1 MATPD
6 NMDNW
11 NALAAQQRDTRETEQ
26 MDADQKL
33 FDGFVNI
40 ETAARD
46 RQLALNHQRAIAGA
60 AMIDSAFRNGGMS
73 DRSLS
78 QAFSEA
84 FGQPIY
90 GGQILDLPDGKG
102 KAFVMYGATKDQQ
115 TGEAKVAPVAMM
127 DGAQMMK
134 VLQSA
139 KLGGRTEGVQKAIYG
154 DLSSRFT
161 PDQLG
166 KMGIQNPSAPI
177 STGGV
182 VISAAGMRALRG
194 EPRPRSTISVF
205 SNIGGDGK
213 VGTGTRSATIRPDG
227 TREEVTTGSRR
238 EDAPGRWRV
247 LSVGPDPSDEKGER
261 QIRRYENDKT
271 GEVVDVPEGS
281 SLGDII
287 AARQHKQG
295 SGLTFD
301 ERRQLQQER
310 EDRLDARQKANVESR
325 KETEKERSDRH
336 REGRLRA
343 WENTHYS
350 AIERRL
356 EKMRSAKIKRNGLTE
371 EPQYTPEQIA
381 EEEKRLYDQMD
392 ADRAKAFPELGG
404 SNSGTA
410 TSAPTQASDKG
421 GASAVLKVAK
431 DGNSITMP
439 DGTVVEKGKTYTD
452 SKGRKMTW
460 VGPGEKDWTK

>member
-1 MATPD
+1 MLNEFEDQNNIEAPNDKENIVNTPP
-6 NMDNW
+6 NSW
-11 NALAAQQRDTRETEQ
+11 NELAAQQRATRETEQ
-26 MDADQKL
+26 MNANQQL

-102 KAFVMYGATKDQQ
+102 KAFVMYGAAKDPQ

-127 DGAQMMK
+127 DGTQMMK

-139 KLGGRTEGVQKAIYG
+139 NLGDRTKGVQNAIYG

-166 KMGIQNPSAPI
+166 KMGVSRPSAPI
-177 STGGV
+177 STGGA

-205 SNIGGDGK
+205 SNIGGDGYA
-213 VGTGTRSATIRPDG
+213 GTGTRSATIRPDG

-238 EDAPGRWRV
+238 EDAPGKWRV
-247 LSVGPDPSDEKGER
+247 LSVGPDLSDESGKR

-271 GEVVDVPEGS
+271 GEVVDVPDGS
-281 SLGDII
+281 SLRDVLRSGGSERERI
-287 AARQHKQG
+287 AQMNNESREKRAQVTAEATKYKADMAKEIAEIRARQQTGRQG
-295 SGLTFD
+295 
-301 ERRQLQQER
+301 R
-310 EDRLDARQKANVESR
+310 EATANDA
-325 KETEKERSDRH
+325 
-336 REGRLRA
+336 
-343 WENTHYS
+343 
-350 AIERRL
+350 
-356 EKMRSAKIKRNGLTE
+356 
-371 EPQYTPEQIA
+371 
-381 EEEKRLYDQMD
+381 KRLAEIVGDYNLDEGTRN
-392 ADRAKAFPELGG
+392 AAKEALDNTLASLGK
-404 SNSGTA
+404 A
-410 TSAPTQASDKG
+410 TSAPAQKG
-421 GASAVLKVAK
+421 GNKGGTSAVLKVAK

-460 VGPGEKDWTK
+460 VGPGEKDWQVAK

>member
-1 MATPD
+1 MLNEFEDQDYIEAPNDRENIVNTPP
-6 NMDNW
+6 NSW
-11 NALAAQQRDTRETEQ
+11 NELAAQQRATRETEQ
-26 MDADQKL
+26 MNANQQL

-46 RQLALNHQRAIAGA
+46 RQIALNHQRAIAGA

-102 KAFVMYGATKDQQ
+102 KAFVMYGAAKDPQ

-127 DGAQMMK
+127 DGTQMMK

-139 KLGGRTEGVQKAIYG
+139 NLGDRTKGVQNAIYG

-166 KMGIQNPSAPI
+166 KMGVSRPSAPI
-177 STGGV
+177 STGGA
-182 VISAAGMRALRG
+182 VIGAAGMRALRG

-205 SNIGGDGK
+205 SNIGGDGYA
-213 VGTGTRSATIRPDG
+213 GTGTRSATIRPDG

-238 EDAPGRWRV
+238 EDAPGKWRV
-247 LSVGPDPSDEKGER
+247 LESSADGM
-261 QIRRYENDKT
+261 RYENDKT
-271 GEVVDVPEGS
+271 GEVVNVPKGNN
-281 SLGDII
+281 LGDII
-287 AARQHKQG
+287 AARQRKQG

-310 EDRLDARQKANVESR
+310 EDRLDARQKATAESR

-343 WENTHYS
+343 WENAHYS

-356 EKMRSAKIKRNGLTE
+356 EKMRSAKIKRNGVTE

-392 ADRAKAFPELGG
+392 ADRAKAFPGLGG
-404 SNSGTA
+404 NNSGTA
-410 TSAPTQASDKG
+410 TSAPTRTSGNG
-421 GASAVLKVAK
+421 GQDAPRQFKEGDEQEVNGVRMKLLPSKK
-431 DGNSITMP
+431 NP
-439 DGTVVEKGKTYTD
+439 GKL
-452 SKGRKMTW
+452 TW
-460 VGPGEKDWTK
+460 QRI